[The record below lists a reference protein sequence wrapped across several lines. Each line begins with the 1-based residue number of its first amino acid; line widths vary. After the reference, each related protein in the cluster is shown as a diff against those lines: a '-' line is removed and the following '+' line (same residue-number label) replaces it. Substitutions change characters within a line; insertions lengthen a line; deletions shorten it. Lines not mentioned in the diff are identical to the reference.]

1 METLGIGKT
10 VKVSYDEA
18 FKTFLSDPEALEER
32 SQSLDLLSANVAELH
47 ALLVRPDRSA
57 LNREIWQLLMTIRN
71 QVEETIEDRCLF
83 LTGLERQ
90 APHLCPETTRIF
102 IERERL
108 VEDLAALSSRI
119 YTMPDEEIIRAARLL
134 ANRLSKTLDAEEL
147 VVEELFRRDL
157 GLSG

>member
-1 METLGIGKT
+1 MEAIGIQKTLE
-10 VKVSYDEA
+10 VSYDEA
-18 FKTFLSDPEALEER
+18 FKTFLSDPGALEER

-57 LNREIWQLLMTIRN
+57 LSRELWQLLSTIRN

-108 VEDLAALSSRI
+108 VEDLATLSDRI
-119 YTMPDEEIIRAARLL
+119 HLMQDEETVRAAGLL
-134 ANRLSKTLDAEEL
+134 ANRLSKTLDAEEF
-147 VVEELFRRDL
+147 VVGEMFWRDL